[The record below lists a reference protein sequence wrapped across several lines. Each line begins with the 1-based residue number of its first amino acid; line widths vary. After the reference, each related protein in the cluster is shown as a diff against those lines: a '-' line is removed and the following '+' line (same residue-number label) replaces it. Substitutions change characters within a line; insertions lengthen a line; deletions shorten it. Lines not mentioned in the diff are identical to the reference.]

1 MYDNPIR
8 SVMRRRGLVKAGP
21 DATVRKVAKQMA
33 RRNAGAAL
41 VIERDR
47 LVGIFTERDVAFR
60 VVAAG
65 LDPDATPLRDVMT
78 RHPHTIGPERPFGY
92 ALALMHERGF
102 RHLPV
107 LAKGKVV
114 GLVSARSAM
123 DPDLEEFRA
132 EAHRRERYQR

>member
-1 MYDNPIR
+1 MQVRTLRTI
-8 SVMRRRGLVKAGP
+8 VAGRP
-21 DATVRKVAKQMA
+21 
-33 RRNAGAAL
+33 AL
-41 VIERDR
+41 VAPRTSTVAEAARVMKQRDVGSLLVVDGTR

-65 LDPDATPLRDVMT
+65 LDPDATTLREVMT
-78 RHPHTIGPERPFGY
+78 RRPLTIGPEQPFGY
-92 ALALMHERGF
+92 ALALMHEKGF

-107 LAKGKVV
+107 LDRGKVV